1 MSPKFAPQNVASI
14 VKLLVIPIWRHI
26 TTRAVDSLH
35 LRTRNLHPLNE
46 NLSGA
51 WDKGNDISLEGRKL
65 LEFSES
71 ILEHW
76 ISHYI
81 ICMFTKTVQLVATKE
96 EEKHH

>member
-51 WDKGNDISLEGRKL
+51 WDKI
-65 LEFSES
+65 
-71 ILEHW
+71 
-76 ISHYI
+76 
-81 ICMFTKTVQLVATKE
+81 TKTFIIWAQFNPISWQINLWVVLSKVAL
-96 EEKHH
+96 